1 MQFTGVNQEQSELV
15 VKNPS
20 PTRTIARIE
29 NHRLDAAI
37 LGQLDR
43 RDVLFLGPENL
54 TSNDTRKKFRNVLLE
69 SFHPMLTPE
78 CMVQE
83 LLWTL
88 SEKIPAEMVLEGYLP
103 QEWWTVVMDS
113 TLLLRS
119 VVVDGHT
126 TPIPNL
132 LLTDDG
138 WLPVHLL
145 LENMCEGSS
154 SKPQM

>member
-20 PTRTIARIE
+20 PTRTNARIE

-54 TSNDTRKKFRNVLLE
+54 TSNATRKKFRNVLLE
-69 SFHPMLTPE
+69 SFHPKLTPE

-88 SEKIPAEMVLEGYLP
+88 SEKTHQKWCWKAVCHRNSG
-103 QEWWTVVMDS
+103 
-113 TLLLRS
+113 LL
-119 VVVDGHT
+119 
-126 TPIPNL
+126 
-132 LLTDDG
+132 
-138 WLPVHLL
+138 
-145 LENMCEGSS
+145 
-154 SKPQM
+154 